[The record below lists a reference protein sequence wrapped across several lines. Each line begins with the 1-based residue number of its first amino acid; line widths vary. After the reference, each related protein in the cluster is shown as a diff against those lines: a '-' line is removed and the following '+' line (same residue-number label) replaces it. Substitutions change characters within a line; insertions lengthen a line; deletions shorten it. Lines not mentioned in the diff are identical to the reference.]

1 MRRLAMAIPRDA
13 QGPFEVPPELWTV
26 PGIQRESGLE
36 AAADREAPLHYFF
49 TPVAKARFLKGLLP
63 VLWFRIPSLALRLW
77 RGRRSASVRPARA
90 KFPGSPAELTAAL
103 KAEAE
108 RLGLKAGVAKYDPL
122 YVFSEFRG
130 YYRFGTVVPLIHEQR
145 HAETNTLPSWKAE
158 NEAMAAY
165 ARLARRGFKLARWL
179 RGRGYRVQFHD
190 PMLGD
195 AIYQRFAVEAGL
207 GQMGGNG
214 QLLVPDFGS
223 RLRLMLLTTDAPLVP
238 DGPVDYGIP
247 GLCAKCQVCI
257 QRCPARALG
266 REVVEYRGVWKYKT
280 ATERCFPLVLN
291 YKGCAVC
298 MKVCPIQRFG
308 LRPVLEHYK
317 KTGQILGKGT
327 ADLEFYELPGKGAFG
342 PGELPTW
349 RPEEFHVK
357 GWHGPPTKPVA
368 KRDNGGRTG

>member
-1 MRRLAMAIPRDA
+1 MATPRDA
-13 QGPFEVPPELWTV
+13 QGPLEVPPELWTV
-26 PGIQRESGLE
+26 PGIRRERALE
-36 AAADREAPLHYFF
+36 EQADAEAPLRYFF
-49 TPVAKARFLKGLLP
+49 TPVAKARFLRGLLA
-63 VLWFRIPSLALRLW
+63 VLWFRIPGLALRLA
-77 RGRRSASVRPARA
+77 RGRRSASIQPARV
-90 KFPGSPAELTAAL
+90 KGPGTELKVAL
-103 KAEAE
+103 KEEA
-108 RLGLKAGVAKYDPL
+108 RGRGLLAGVAKYDPL
-122 YVFSEFRG
+122 YVFQEFRD
-130 YYRFGTVVPLIHEQR
+130 YYKFQTVVVLVHPQR
-145 HAETNTLPSWKAE
+145 HDETQTIPSWKAE

-165 ARLARRGFKLARWL
+165 ARLARRGFRIARFL
-179 RGRGYRVQFHD
+179 RKRGYRVQFHD

-214 QLLVPDFGS
+214 QLLTPDFGS
-223 RLRLMLLTTDAPLVP
+223 RLRVMLLTTDAPLEP

-247 GLCAKCQVCI
+247 GVCAKCQVCI

-266 REVVEYRGVWKYKT
+266 REVIEYRGVWKYKT
-280 ATERCFPLVLN
+280 STERCFPLVLN

-298 MKVCPIQRFG
+298 MKVCPIQKFG

-349 RPEEFHVK
+349 RPEEFEVK
-357 GWHGPPTKPVA
+357 GWHGPPTKAVT
-368 KRDNGGRTG
+368 KRGNGNKAE